1 MSIRAQKSLLKQVSQ
16 ISNVAAID
24 CGTNSIRLLISSDG
38 REVIR
43 EMEIVKLGEGVD
55 KTKNF
60 SPTAVE
66 RTLSALR
73 RFKSLIDEHHVTK
86 VRFCATSA
94 TRDAENREIF
104 TKPVAEILGVAPEVI
119 AGTEE
124 ARLSFLGATADL
136 SRELAPFLVVDIG
149 GGSTEFVLGADDVER
164 AVSVDIG
171 CVRMTERH
179 FSQDPPSPEEI
190 AGARADI
197 NQAIDRAEKE
207 VPIQSAKTLIAVAG
221 TATTVAAAA
230 LDLASY
236 DRFAIHGAR
245 ISTERTDE
253 ISTWLLSLNKGER
266 AALGY
271 MHPGRVEVIAAGSLV
286 LTEIMKR
293 TRAREFIASEQD
305 ILDGIVAA
313 LR

>member
-1 MSIRAQKSLLKQVSQ
+1 MRQ
-16 ISNVAAID
+16 ISRVAAID
-24 CGTNSIRLLISSDG
+24 CGTNSIRLLIAEDG
-38 REVIR
+38 RELIR
-43 EMEIVKLGEGVD
+43 EMEIVKLGAGVD

-60 SPTAVE
+60 SPEAVA
-66 RTLSALR
+66 RTLVALR
-73 RFKSLIDEHHVTK
+73 KFKSLMDQYQVAK

-104 TKPVAEILGVAPEVI
+104 TVPVEEILGVAPEVI

-136 SRELAPFLVVDIG
+136 ARNLAPFLVVDIG
-149 GGSTEFVLGADDVER
+149 GGSTEFVFGDGDVQS

-179 FSQDPPSPEEI
+179 FRADPPTQEEI
-190 AGARADI
+190 EGARLDI
-197 NQAIDRAEKE
+197 NLAIDRASNA
-207 VPIQSAKTLIAVAG
+207 VPIASARTLIAVAG

-230 LDLASY
+230 LDLPTY
-236 DRFAIHGAR
+236 DRERIHGAR
-245 ISTERTDE
+245 IEAMRTIE
-253 ISTWLLSLNKGER
+253 ISEWLLTLNREER

-286 LTEIMKR
+286 LAEIMKR
-293 TRAREFIASEQD
+293 TGAKEFVASERD
-305 ILDGIVAA
+305 ILDGIVAT

>member
-1 MSIRAQKSLLKQVSQ
+1 MRQ
-16 ISNVAAID
+16 ISRVAAID
-24 CGTNSIRLLISSDG
+24 CGTNSIRLLIAEDG
-38 REVIR
+38 RELIR
-43 EMEIVKLGEGVD
+43 EMEIVKLGAGVD

-60 SPTAVE
+60 SPEAVA
-66 RTLSALR
+66 RTLVALR
-73 RFKSLIDEHHVTK
+73 KFKSLIDQYQVAK

-104 TKPVAEILGVAPEVI
+104 TVPVEEILGVAPEVI

-136 SRELAPFLVVDIG
+136 ARNLAPFLVVDIG
-149 GGSTEFVLGADDVER
+149 GGSTEFVFGDGDVQS

-179 FSQDPPSPEEI
+179 FRADPPTQEEI
-190 AGARADI
+190 EGARLDI
-197 NQAIDRAEKE
+197 NLAIDRASNA
-207 VPIQSAKTLIAVAG
+207 VPIASARTLIAVAG

-230 LDLASY
+230 LDLPTY
-236 DRFAIHGAR
+236 DRERIHGAR
-245 ISTERTDE
+245 IEAMRTIE
-253 ISTWLLSLNKGER
+253 ISEWLLTLNREER

-286 LTEIMKR
+286 LAEIMKR
-293 TRAREFIASEQD
+293 TGAKEFVASERD
-305 ILDGIVAA
+305 ILDGIVAT